1 MPHDAITLAP
11 DRASLEPPVLR
22 STVATPTGRDARTVR
37 RVGAVLLGPVALLA
51 GWQLVV
57 WLAPGASVV
66 SPSDV
71 ARAATAAWVR
81 GDLPSALAT
90 SLGRGVVGFALA
102 VVIGTPLAIAVAHV
116 RWFRTAFA
124 PLLKGLLVLPSV
136 AWVPA
141 AVLWFGLTDATV
153 YFVVLMGSV
162 PSVVNG
168 LVAGMGQV
176 PPLYRRVGTVL
187 GAGPLAMTR
196 HVILPAALPAYVA
209 GLRQG
214 WAFSWRS
221 LMGAELIAGGGHLGV
236 GLGALLQEGRALGD
250 LATVLVAM
258 LLILMIG
265 VLAELLAFAPLES
278 HLARRR
284 GLAPQAA
291 R

>member
-1 MPHDAITLAP
+1 MPRDTTVLVP
-11 DRASLEPPVLR
+11 DRAS
-22 STVATPTGRDARTVR
+22 VAPSPGRPAGRDTRSAR

-51 GWQLVV
+51 VWQLVV
-57 WLAPGASVV
+57 GFAPDASVV

-71 ARAATAAWVR
+71 VRAAVAAWAR
-81 GDLPSALAT
+81 GDLPSALTT
-90 SLGRGVVGFALA
+90 SLGRGVVGFVLA
-102 VVIGTPLAIAVAHV
+102 VAIGTPLAIAVARVHWV
-116 RWFRTAFA
+116 RIAFG

-168 LVAGMGQV
+168 LVAGMEQV

-221 LMGAELIAGGGHLGV
+221 LMGAELIAGGGRLGV

-258 LLILMIG
+258 LLILTVG

-278 HLARRR
+278 RLARRR
-284 GLAPQAA
+284 GLTSQGS

>member
-1 MPHDAITLAP
+1 MPP
-11 DRASLEPPVLR
+11 DSTTPARAS
-22 STVATPTGRDARTVR
+22 VAPFLGRPAFCDARAVR
-37 RVGAVLLGPVALLA
+37 RLAGVLLGPVALLA
-51 GWQLVV
+51 TWQLVV
-57 WLAPGASVV
+57 GLAPGTAVV

-71 ARAATAAWVR
+71 ARAATAAWER
-81 GDLPSALAT
+81 GDLPAALTT
-90 SLGRGVVGFALA
+90 SVARGVVGFALA
-102 VVIGTPLAIAVAHV
+102 VAIGTPVALAVARV
-116 RWFRTAFA
+116 RWFRTAFG
-124 PLLKGLLVLPSV
+124 PLLKGLLVLPAV

-168 LVAGMGQV
+168 LVAGMDQV
-176 PPLYRRVGTVL
+176 PPLYRRVGAVL
-187 GAGPLAMTR
+187 GAGPLALTR

-250 LATVLVAM
+250 LAAVLVAM
-258 LLILMIG
+258 LLILTVG

-278 HLARRR
+278 RLARRR